1 MWIFKLEGKKKEKGS
16 SGDFRIVLS
25 FNYFS
30 VIQTYVFICLF
41 SSLHAYIHSFIPLCF
56 FWSPLLAI
64 FFHFQIL
71 FIGPGSCVCFRLT
84 SAPAM
89 VLIFGLPCSSATWT
103 PSWAHLAFLPLFS
116 FHSFQVEKLTLP
128 PVNLAKSS
136 FLEQRLKSREFNGI
150 ITREGS
156 EFFKLSPGC

>member
-1 MWIFKLEGKKKEKGS
+1 MNFQVRREKKRKRIFWWFPYCIIFQLF
-16 SGDFRIVLS
+16 FRYPNVCVYLS
-25 FNYFS
+25 LF
-30 VIQTYVFICLF
+30 FIAC
-41 SSLHAYIHSFIPLCF
+41 IHSFIHSPMF
-56 FWSPLLAI
+56 FLVSPFGY
-64 FFHFQIL
+64 FFPFPN
-71 FIGPGSCVCFRLT
+71 FIYRPWSCVCFRLT